1 MDYNVQFFNNYRYTV
16 FVPSNEAVL
25 AAIEAGL
32 PTWEEIREDF
42 RSHCKPYIDEETGE
56 PRRDPNGDIEYTDSL
71 QTYED
76 SVRIAAKIT
85 YLTNFVRYHFADN
98 SVFADK
104 TVLAPNEM
112 VTSSYDKELE
122 LFCKIHVDRV
132 ANGDGTDLRVCD
144 DVTWKENGNSMGANP
159 FVTVGE
165 KNVLARDISC
175 NKTPVN
181 QQMKGIT
188 INSSSAAVIHSIDG
202 YLNHTKV
209 IDGRHDKT
217 WESTI
222 KAKRYLQRYA
232 IR

>member
-1 MDYNVQFFNNYRYTV
+1 M
-16 FVPSNEAVL
+16 
-25 AAIEAGL
+25 I
-32 PTWEEIREDF
+32 I
-42 RSHCKPYIDEETGE
+42 
-56 PRRDPNGDIEYTDSL
+56 
-71 QTYED
+71 
-76 SVRIAAKIT
+76 
-85 YLTNFVRYHFADN
+85 
-98 SVFADK
+98 
-104 TVLAPNEM
+104 
-112 VTSSYDKELE
+112 
-122 LFCKIHVDRV
+122 
-132 ANGDGTDLRVCD
+132 
-144 DVTWKENGNSMGANP
+144 
-159 FVTVGE
+159 GE